1 MAASALQFMP
11 AIGTQ
16 LAHLGGSHASRYLSN
31 GVVAVRKLGTPSF
44 LFSRN
49 ANYRARGA
57 GYSKMEDQ
65 TRPRVGSDWKA
76 PSKDGKLLTGLK
88 VNNSMTGEKTEFIPQ
103 EGNRINWYGCGPTV
117 YDSAHMGHARTYVA
131 FDIIRRILSDY
142 FGYDVNMVM
151 NITDIDDKIIA
162 RSQEQGVNF
171 LNLARHWEKEFF
183 KDMQALNVLL
193 PSVVTR
199 VSEYVPEVLR
209 LIEEIVDNGF
219 AYESQGSVYFDT
231 QRFKGDKI
239 HTYGRMEPG
248 SVADQSRVLEG
259 EGALG
264 VVSSEKR
271 HPCDFAL
278 WKKAKP
284 DEPSWDSKWGPGRP
298 GWHIECSAMASTIL
312 PFPLDIHSGGIDL
325 RFPHHDNEL
334 AQSEA
339 AKNKP
344 QWVNYFLHS
353 GHLHIY
359 GAKMSKSLKNFVTI
373 KECLKQFKPRH
384 IRFLCLMNRWDSPM
398 NYSPDGET
406 MQQAIDVDRG
416 FLNFFSLC
424 KAKLRATSPVSDFE
438 QRWTEEEFRLNTMLR
453 ETKKKVRQ
461 ALLDNFDTPE
471 ALVSLQH
478 LVSHTNTYLNTI
490 STVKAPLLKEVATY
504 VMYMLRVF
512 GILTGSDESL
522 NYEGQGEA
530 TDAVEPLLQ
539 CVGEFREQVR
549 RAATTALREIGSA
562 KRSEEEN
569 GAARPTD
576 SAGDFKLLLGL
587 CDELRDK
594 KLPELGIL
602 LQDRPDGTFTYRIS
616 AKEEVAKE
624 LRLKQEEEQKREA
637 AKEEERRKLAEA
649 QAKKERERSIPP
661 AQYFETLQGDQYGTY
676 DEEGVPLTLKDGTEL
691 SKSQRKNLLKV
702 LEKHKKIYEKLQTKQ
717 QE

>member
-1 MAASALQFMP
+1 MYTGAVQLFPPLRLCSSSLLLLQPRVML
-11 AIGTQ
+11 
-16 LAHLGGSHASRYLSN
+16 LAHNLRLAVTSSRS
-31 GVVAVRKLGTPSF
+31 SF
-44 LFSRN
+44 LF
-49 ANYRARGA
+49 ANRISCRLQTSS
-57 GYSKMEDQ
+57 SKMEAQ
-65 TRPRVGSDWKA
+65 GRAKVGLDWKA
-76 PSKDGKLLTGLK
+76 PTKEGKLITGLK
-88 VNNSMTGEKTEFIPQ
+88 VNNSMTGGKTEFIPQ
-103 EGNRINWYGCGPTV
+103 EGSRINWYGCGPTV
-117 YDSAHMGHARTYVA
+117 YDAAHMGHARTYVA
-131 FDIIRRILSDY
+131 FDVIRRILSDY

-171 LNLARHWEKEFF
+171 LELARHWEKEFF

-199 VSEYVPEVLR
+199 VSEYVPEVLK
-209 LIEEIVDNGF
+209 LIEEIIDNGF

-231 QRFKGDKI
+231 QRFGSDKM

-264 VVSSEKR
+264 LVSSEKR

-284 DEPSWDSKWGPGRP
+284 DEPSWESKWGPGRP

-373 KECLKQFKPRH
+373 KECLQQFNARH
-384 IRFLCLMNRWDSPM
+384 IRFLCLMHRWDSPM

-406 MQQAIDVDRG
+406 MQQAIDVDKG
-416 FLNFFSLC
+416 FLNFFSLA
-424 KAKLRATSPVSDFE
+424 KAKLKAASPVSDFT
-438 QRWTEEEFRLNTMLR
+438 QRWSEEDIKLNDELR
-453 ETKKKVRQ
+453 GTKEKVRN

-471 ALVSLQH
+471 ALVALQH
-478 LVSHTNTYLNTI
+478 LVSFTNTYLNT
-490 STVKAPLLKEVATY
+490 SAAPKAPLLKDVATY
-504 VMYMLRVF
+504 VMYILRVF
-512 GILTGSDESL
+512 GIVTGSDEGFE
-522 NYEGQGEA
+522 YEDKGEEA
-530 TDAVEPLLQ
+530 RGLEPLMH
-539 CVGEFREQVR
+539 CVEM
-549 RAATTALREIGSA
+549 RAKGGS
-562 KRSEEEN
+562 KRVEEN
-569 GAARPTD
+569 GNASPADT
-576 SAGDFKLLLGL
+576 SLIFKNLLNL
-587 CDELRDK
+587 CDELRDE
-594 KLPELGIL
+594 KLPNLGIL
-602 LQDRPDGTFTYRIS
+602 LQDRPDGTFTFRIS
-616 AKEEVAKE
+616 NKEEVAKE
-624 LRLKQEEEQKREA
+624 LRLKQEEEQKRLA
-637 AKEEERRKLAEA
+637 AKEEERKKLAEA
-649 QAKKERERSIPP
+649 QAKREREGSIPP
-661 AQYFETLQGDQYGTY
+661 AEYFKTLHGDQYGTY

-702 LEKHKKIYEKLQTKQ
+702 LEKHKKVYEKLQTDKQ
-717 QE
+717 A

>member
-1 MAASALQFMP
+1 MGAAAKQVSPTLRAHFLFFSA
-11 AIGTQ
+11 
-16 LAHLGGSHASRYLSN
+16 
-31 GVVAVRKLGTPSF
+31 PSF
-44 LFSRN
+44 VPYPGCGITSNSISRSNNSTKSISFLSRN
-49 ANYRARGA
+49 IPCSSSKLKRMENNCRHQVGA
-57 GYSKMEDQ
+57 
-65 TRPRVGSDWKA
+65 DWKA
-76 PSKDGKLLTGLK
+76 PSKEGKLLTGLK

-117 YDSAHMGHARTYVA
+117 YDAAHMGHARTYVA
-131 FDIIRRILSDY
+131 FDIIRRILNDY

-162 RSQEQGVNF
+162 RSLEKGVNF
-171 LNLARHWEKEFF
+171 LDLARHWEKEFF

-193 PSVVTR
+193 PTVVTR
-199 VSEYVPEVLR
+199 VSEYVPEVLH
-209 LIEEIVDNGF
+209 LIEEIIDNGF

-231 QRFKGDKI
+231 QRFGGDKL

-248 SVADQSRVLEG
+248 SVADQTRVLEG

-284 DEPSWDSKWGPGRP
+284 DEPSWVSKWGPGRP

-373 KECLKQFKPRH
+373 KECLEHFKARH

-398 NYSPDGET
+398 NYSPDGDT
-406 MQQAIDVDRG
+406 MQQAIDVDRA

-424 KAKLRATSPVSDFE
+424 KAKLRASSPVSDFA
-438 QRWTEEEFRLNTMLR
+438 QRWTEEDFSLNGMLR
-453 ETKKKVRQ
+453 ETKEKVRK
-461 ALLDNFDTPE
+461 ALLDNFNTPD

-478 LVSHTNTYLNTI
+478 LVSVGNTYLNTN
-490 STVKAPLLKEVATY
+490 TAVKASLAKEVATY

-512 GILTGSDESL
+512 GIVTGSDESL
-522 NYEGQGEA
+522 NYEAQGES
-530 TDAVEPLLQ
+530 TEAVEPLMQ
-539 CVGEFREQVR
+539 CMGKFREQVR
-549 RAATTALREIGSA
+549 TASTAALRELALA
-562 KRSEEEN
+562 KR
-569 GAARPTD
+569 
-576 SAGDFKLLLGL
+576 GDGEKTKDNSLSFKHLLDM

-594 KLPELGIL
+594 ALPELGIV
-602 LQDRPDGTFTYRIS
+602 LQDRPDGTFMFRIS
-616 AKEEVAKE
+616 TKEEVAKE
-624 LRLKQEEEQKREA
+624 LRLRQEEELKRET
-637 AKEEERRKLAEA
+637 AKEEERQKLAEA
-649 QAKKERERSIPP
+649 QKKKEREGSIPP
-661 AQYFETLQGDQYGTY
+661 AEYFKTLHGDQYASY

-691 SKSQRKNLLKV
+691 SKSQRKNFLKM
-702 LEKHKKIYEKLQTKQ
+702 LDKHKKVYEKLQATKQ
-717 QE
+717 L

>member
-1 MAASALQFMP
+1 MAFCSLSRE
-11 AIGTQ
+11 
-16 LAHLGGSHASRYLSN
+16 HLYL
-31 GVVAVRKLGTPSF
+31 KLCC
-44 LFSRN
+44 
-49 ANYRARGA
+49 
-57 GYSKMEDQ
+57 SKN
-65 TRPRVGSDWKA
+65 
-76 PSKDGKLLTGLK
+76 KD
-88 VNNSMTGEKTEFIPQ
+88 

-117 YDSAHMGHARTYVA
+117 YDAAHMGHARTYVA
-131 FDIIRRILSDY
+131 FDVIRRILSDY

-171 LNLARHWEKEFF
+171 LELARHWEKEFF

-199 VSEYVPEVLR
+199 VSEYVPEVLK
-209 LIEEIVDNGF
+209 LIEEIIDNGF

-231 QRFKGDKI
+231 QRFGSDKL

-264 VVSSEKR
+264 LVSSEKR

-284 DEPSWDSKWGPGRP
+284 DEPSWESKWGPGRP

-373 KECLKQFKPRH
+373 KECLQQFNARH
-384 IRFLCLMNRWDSPM
+384 IRFLCLMHRWDSPM

-416 FLNFFSLC
+416 FLNFFSLA
-424 KAKLRATSPVSDFE
+424 KAKLKAASPIGDFT
-438 QRWTEEEFRLNTMLR
+438 QRWTEEDVKLNGELR
-453 ETKKKVRQ
+453 ETKEKVRN

-471 ALVSLQH
+471 ALVALQH
-478 LVSHTNTYLNTI
+478 LVSFTNTYLNT
-490 STVKAPLLKEVATY
+490 TATPKAPLLKEVATF

-512 GILTGSDESL
+512 GIVTGSDEGFE
-522 NYEGQGEA
+522 YEEQGEG
-530 TDAVEPLLQ
+530 TKGLEVLMQ
-539 CVGEFREQVR
+539 CVGEFRERVR
-549 RAATTALREIGSA
+549 TAATAAVREKGGV
-562 KRSEEEN
+562 KRGEEN
-569 GAARPTD
+569 GEASP
-576 SAGDFKLLLGL
+576 AGTPMVFKNLLAL
-587 CDELRDK
+587 CDELRDE
-594 KLPELGIL
+594 KLPSLGIL

-624 LRLKQEEEQKREA
+624 LRLKQEEEQKRA
-637 AKEEERRKLAEA
+637 AVKEEERRKLADA
-649 QAKKERERSIPP
+649 QAKREREGSIPP
-661 AQYFETLQGDQYGTY
+661 ADYFKSLQGEQYGTY
-676 DEEGVPLTLKDGTEL
+676 DEGGVPLTLKDGTEL
-691 SKSQRKNLLKV
+691 SKSQRKNLAKV
-702 LEKHKKIYEKLQTKQ
+702 LEKHKKVYEKLQTDKQ
-717 QE
+717 A